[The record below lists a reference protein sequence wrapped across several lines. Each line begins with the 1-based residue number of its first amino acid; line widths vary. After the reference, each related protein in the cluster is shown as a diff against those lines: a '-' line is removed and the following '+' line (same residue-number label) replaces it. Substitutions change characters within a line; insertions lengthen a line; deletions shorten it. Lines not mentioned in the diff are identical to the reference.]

1 MGRKRTVPED
11 WNLARATKLYGEL
24 GQKLYGLGEGQ
35 RETRKDRRQIKL
47 DRRVLETYFPTL
59 RSAESDTYREGAAA
73 RELPIPRLSIEYVVP
88 GYSGKVV
95 YPNGSRKLY
104 ATLPFTS
111 PSDLLDVIAGLIL
124 EKKVDPDR
132 TQVVVGGSAH
142 PLLTLLPTLG

>member
-1 MGRKRTVPED
+1 MGRKRTLPED

-24 GQKLYGLGEGQ
+24 GEQLYGLGEGK

-59 RSAESDTYREGAAA
+59 RSVESDTYRDAAAA
-73 RELPIPRLSIEYVVP
+73 RELPVPRMAIEYAVP

-104 ATLPFTS
+104 ATRAFTR
-111 PSDLLDVIAGLIL
+111 PSELLDVIAELIL